1 VAVDA
6 GDRETSN
13 TEPRLNVGTSPSRMP
28 STRSLLATAL
38 AAATLVAVPMP
49 AQAADVEYVDR
60 STYDST
66 PVVTTSTIHIDG
78 ATAGPLGGFLD
89 LTVSAEDGTLPTT
102 RGACDPVDVD
112 AVLTVSPGEQLVVH
126 TTAEVWMHQFSE
138 TLIMQAY
145 STRRT
150 SATPAPSTARPRS
163 SATAASRRR
172 TPSSSDSP
180 RRSRRPSAGD
190 PPGRRAVQTWQ
201 AGHQ

>member
-38 AAATLVAVPMP
+38 AAALAAVPMP

-145 STRRT
+145 FDKKDLSYSGTEHSKAKVVGDGSI
-150 SATPAPSTARPRS
+150 SASNAIFFGF
-163 SATAASRRR
+163 AASFSTSVR
-172 TPSSSDSP
+172 
-180 RRSRRPSAGD
+180 
-190 PPGRRAVQTWQ
+190 W
-201 AGHQ
+201 